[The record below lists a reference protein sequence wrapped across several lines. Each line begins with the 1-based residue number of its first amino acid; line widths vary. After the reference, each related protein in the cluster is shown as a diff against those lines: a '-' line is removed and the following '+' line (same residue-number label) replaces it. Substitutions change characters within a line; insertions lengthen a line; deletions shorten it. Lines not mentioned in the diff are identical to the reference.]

1 MNSIQWTQDLMNGN
15 ITQNDRQTLSCG
27 QGKPEVIM
35 LHRDTI
41 NTHFEVFDD
50 VIIAR
55 PKAKIFVTLLN
66 DIAKIIHDG
75 VWPYPYYNI
84 TTFDKDTEV
93 VAFPSIVE
101 ALLNIYQAQKKNLC
115 K

>member
-1 MNSIQWTQDLMNGN
+1 
-15 ITQNDRQTLSCG
+15 
-27 QGKPEVIM
+27 M
-35 LHRDTI
+35 LHRDKI
-41 NTHFEVFDD
+41 DKSFEVFDD

-66 DIAKIIHDG
+66 DIAKIINDG

-84 TTFDKDTEV
+84 TTIDNDTEV

-101 ALLNIYQAQKKNLC
+101 ALLNVYQVQKINLC